1 MSRNR
6 VVGVL
11 SAAVLVMSPIALVQT
26 NATAQAGDVLVSN
39 GSPSAPFSAN
49 KQNEPAVA
57 IDAHDPD
64 VMAAGSNDE
73 IDMEAC
79 NAGTDNTCPF
89 TPGVGVSGIYFSTS
103 AGHSW
108 VQPTYQGLTGRGCTG
123 APGDADPPC
132 TAVTGPIGTLP
143 NYAKHN
149 LVSDGDPALAFGPAP
164 GDNGSFSWDN
174 GSRLYYANLTSA
186 VPGATPAPF
195 KGFEAIAVSHT
206 DDLAGAAAGHASA
219 WSDPV
224 IASQQN
230 GALFSD
236 KEQIWADNAE
246 SSDFFGNAYVCYGG
260 FRSAGKGSIAQPLF
274 VLTSRDG
281 GDSWV
286 QKQVTPATNN
296 VNSKNGFGRSGCTI
310 RTDSQG
316 VVYVF
321 ANQFAAGSA
330 GTAGAGSILLIKSF
344 DGGTSWT
351 RPRTLLSAFDS
362 CNAVEASIGRCIE
375 DGVGGARS
383 DLSSAPSVDIANGA
397 PTGSDATDRVVLTW
411 VDGRNGLNHEDV
423 RFTWSDDGFQTW
435 APVRTHVQTG
445 ATDRGYYSAPAIS
458 PNGTDVWLVYN
469 AWTEVFKDS
478 AEGPGNDRP
487 LVGVVL
493 HADSTAGGVGP
504 LTEVHR
510 GASGDGRG
518 SSQNNLAAEFLGDYV
533 YAAASRDF
541 GTAVWNDV
549 RNAADCPE
557 MDEYRQEL
565 HEEATASGVRTAE
578 AEEPRGEALRDHG
591 ASTAEREEGEAPA
604 VQADCDRTFG
614 NSDIYGI
621 TLSNP

>member
-1 MSRNR
+1 MGPTDLSR
-6 VVGVL
+6 
-11 SAAVLVMSPIALVQT
+11 AW
-26 NATAQAGDVLVSN
+26 TARWLHWRPGWRRRYRH
-39 GSPSAPFSAN
+39 AP
-49 KQNEPAVA
+49 PA
-57 IDAHDPD
+57 
-64 VMAAGSNDE
+64 
-73 IDMEAC
+73 
-79 NAGTDNTCPF
+79 
-89 TPGVGVSGIYFSTS
+89 
-103 AGHSW
+103 
-108 VQPTYQGLTGRGCTG
+108 
-123 APGDADPPC
+123 
-132 TAVTGPIGTLP
+132 TGPIGTLP
-143 NYAKHN
+143 HYAEHG

-164 GDNGSFSWDN
+164 GDKRRTSRGTTV
-174 GSRLYYANLTSA
+174 SRLYYANLTVCRARRCSA
-186 VPGATPAPF
+186 FRSRGY
-195 KGFEAIAVSHT
+195 EALAVSHT
-206 DDLAGAAAGHASA
+206 DDLAGAAAGDEGA

-224 IASQQN
+224 IASRQN

-260 FRSAGKGSIAQPLF
+260 FRSAGHGFIAQPLF

-286 QKQVTPATNN
+286 QKQVTPATDN

-321 ANQFAAGSA
+321 ANQFAVCGHPWRRLD
-330 GTAGAGSILLIKSF
+330 LLIKSF
-344 DGGTSWT
+344 DGGTTWT

-362 CNAVEASIGRCIE
+362 CNAFEASIGRCIE

-397 PTGSDATDRVVLTW
+397 PTGLDATDRAVLTW

-478 AEGPGNDRP
+478 AEGAANDRP
-487 LVGVVL
+487 LVGVLL

-510 GASGDGRG
+510 GVSGDGRG

-591 ASTAEREEGEAPA
+591 AAKAEREEGEAPA
-604 VQADCDRTFG
+604 VQAELRPTFG
-614 NSDIYGI
+614 NSD
-621 TLSNP
+621 